1 MKAHLEKI
9 ILGLKDRNALPK
21 HIEMASVAPYFF
33 ANIYDE
39 LNSQIISESVA
50 CGFDKTPELAVF
62 KGLSEFFEGKAFI
75 EGQKVGLPCCQ
86 TKRSDGFAAFPLIL
100 DDNYKSNARKS
111 ALFEATERY
120 VWSSWWDN
128 TRIGFKINELSE
140 QFTKSQKTFTDE
152 LQKMTPVEK
161 IISISPQF
169 NGTGQ
174 EQLVILIAYLKNGG
188 VVSGGACG
196 QDPVLTLDRALSEL
210 FRHALAVQR
219 IRESNLQPASF
230 YEKRLHYFATD
241 EGQKAVEIRLSENG
255 TERVNI
261 TATEFDQEVP
271 HSFSDLFY
279 VHRVLFKNQPEFIG
293 GKLERFCI

>member
-9 ILGLKDRNALPK
+9 ILALREREALPR
-21 HIEMASVAPYFF
+21 HIEMASAAPYFF

-50 CGFDKTPELAVF
+50 CGFDKTPEVAVL

-111 ALFEATERY
+111 SLFEATERF
-120 VWSSWWDN
+120 VWSTWWDN
-128 TRIGFKINELSE
+128 TRIGFKMNEISE
-140 QFTKSQKTFTDE
+140 QFTESQKAFTAE
-152 LQKMTPVEK
+152 LKKMTPVEK
-161 IISISPQF
+161 IISISPNF

-174 EQLVILIAYLKNGG
+174 EQLVILIAYLKDGG

-196 QDPVLTLDRALSEL
+196 EDYSLTLDRALSEL

-219 IRESNLQPASF
+219 IRESKLQPASF
-230 YEKRLHYFATD
+230 YEKRLHYFSTD
-241 EGQKAVEIRLSENG
+241 QGQKDVEARLRENG
-255 TERVNI
+255 TERVNL
-261 TATEFDQEVP
+261 TAIQFDQEVP

-279 VHRVLFKNQPEFIG
+279 VHRVLFRNQPEFIG